1 MSKWTMEQLLEAAE
15 EREAESAIRQAELEA
30 AYEATAAPDLLEAAK
45 NVLDLVE
52 SEGRDTGLNDAF
64 SDLRDAVAKGDDK

>member
-30 AYEATAAPDLLEAAK
+30 AYEALQREQAEARK
-45 NVLDLVE
+45 
-52 SEGRDTGLNDAF
+52 TQPTNDD
-64 SDLRDAVAKGDDK
+64 SDLYGDPDHWSF